1 MRPSGRRWLV
11 RTSEATTGAVAC
23 SGRTS
28 GSDTS
33 ENVPIVCRWP
43 RSKISKSAAVRPG
56 TTPPCSSVTTTS
68 TTTWSTEARST
79 TPGAGC
85 CAPTRASRTNPA
97 AAMTAVRF
105 ILGLTG
111 SAPP

>member
-11 RTSEATTGAVAC
+11 RTSDTATGVVAF

-43 RSKISKSAAVRPG
+43 RSKTSKSPAVSAG
-56 TTPPCSSVTTTS
+56 TTPPCSSLTTMS
-68 TTTWSTEARST
+68 TIT
-79 TPGAGC
+79 
-85 CAPTRASRTNPA
+85 
-97 AAMTAVRF
+97 
-105 ILGLTG
+105 
-111 SAPP
+111 